1 MCCDW
6 DDESEYSKWRDPS
19 WYAAMGVVCIVT
31 SLILLSITQ
40 ENSMIKAI
48 KELLKDYYGPD
59 GVSEEHRQQ
68 IAEFIRSYR
77 SEILDIL
84 KADDLD

>member
-1 MCCDW
+1 
-6 DDESEYSKWRDPS
+6 
-19 WYAAMGVVCIVT
+19 
-31 SLILLSITQ
+31 
-40 ENSMIKAI
+40 MIEAI

-68 IAEFIRSYR
+68 VAEFIRSYS